1 MQLKRTHGFWH
12 ISAPK
17 MFNLYLHMR
26 KDQTNPNRGT
36 FYKHSGINLQKY
48 QGYESQGKTDEL
60 KVAKGTGGLND
71 LRLNHFATK
80 SITEATDRKTMY
92 SMNLIVGSR

>member
-1 MQLKRTHGFWH
+1 MHHLN
-12 ISAPK
+12 SSV
-17 MFNLYLHMR
+17 R
-26 KDQTNPNRGT
+26 KCHAKPIWGT
-36 FYKHSGINLQKY
+36 IYSCNLQQD